1 MRSPLRIGVQL
12 LQGVAVAGLFALGP
26 TAAGAESISEAL
38 ALAYANNPT
47 INAQRAATRAVDEN
61 IPIAKSAL
69 RPQVSGNADIGKSWT
84 ETNIGL
90 NAGRTITLQPGGF
103 GVTISQALFD
113 GFKTRNNVEAA
124 RAAIYASRETL
135 RNTEQNV
142 LFDGASAY
150 VDVIRDQAVAAYR
163 AQSLE
168 FLNEQVRSERARFQ
182 VGESTRTDVAQA
194 EAQQAAAVAQLNG
207 ARAQLQSSMAVYRQI
222 IGKDPQKLKNP
233 AGVGKLVPSQLQ
245 RALDIGF
252 AEHPAIL
259 ATKYLVDQADWN
271 VKSSESD
278 LLPRVTLDG
287 AVNRRFDSSVNGQV
301 TNAAQITARLTVP
314 IYQGGR
320 VSAQVRQNKETLGQ
334 RWIEVD
340 QAVDN
345 VRAAI
350 VAAFSQL
357 EAAKASLVANDTQ
370 LRAAQLALQG
380 AVEERNVGQ
389 RTTLDV
395 LNTQQ
400 QVITAQISAAAS
412 RRDVIVAGY
421 ALLSAIG
428 RLNAGQ
434 LNLAVA
440 KYEPEEHFTA
450 VVDKWYGLRTP
461 DGR

>member
-1 MRSPLRIGVQL
+1 MLIRFNTVRRFL
-12 LQGVAVAGLFALGP
+12 AG
-26 TAAGAESISEAL
+26 TAAAALLAGTPVLAHAETIAEAL

-61 IPIAKSAL
+61 VPIAKSGM
-69 RPQVSGNADIGKSWT
+69 RPTVSASADISKSWSDDSLRGVT
-84 ETNIGL
+84 HLT
-90 NAGRTITLQPGGF
+90 PGGF
-103 GVTISQALFD
+103 GIAISQSLFD

-124 RAAIYASRETL
+124 RAAVQASRETL

-142 LFDGASAY
+142 LFDAASAY
-150 VDVIRDQAVAAYR
+150 LDVIRDQAIAGFR

-194 EAQQAAAVAQLNG
+194 EARQAAAVAQLNA
-207 ARAQLQSSMAVYRQI
+207 ARAQLQSSIAVYRQV
-222 IGKDPQKLKNP
+222 IGKEPHKLRGP
-233 AGVGKLVPSQLQ
+233 AGVGNLVPGQLQ
-245 RALDIGF
+245 RALDIAF

-287 AVNRRFDSSVNGQV
+287 SASRRYNSSQHGQI
-301 TNAAQITARLTVP
+301 TDNAQITATLRVP

-320 VSAQVRQNKETLGQ
+320 VSATIRQNKETLGQ

-340 QAVDN
+340 QTVDS
-345 VRAAI
+345 VRAA
-350 VAAFSQL
+350 VVSAYSQL
-357 EAAKASLVANDTQ
+357 EAAKASVVANQSQ

-400 QVITAQISAAAS
+400 DVISAQIAQAS
-412 RRDVIVAGY
+412 SQRDVIVAGY
-421 ALLSAIG
+421 ALLSAVG
-428 RLNAGQ
+428 RLNSDQ
-434 LNLAVA
+434 LRLAVA
-440 KYEPEEHFTA
+440 KYEPVEHYEA
-450 VVDKWYGLRTP
+450 VVDKWFGLRTP